1 MQRIDI
7 KQIKPNTGQIE
18 GVPANPRQWKKG
30 DVEKLARSIEQTPE
44 LFDLRPI
51 IVYDNVDGYVAI
63 GGNMRLAA
71 AKFLKWKDVPCEIV
85 SRETSTAKLKEIV
98 IKDNGAFGEWDM
110 DALANEWDDLPLGD
124 WGVDIPDTT
133 ATELSSQ
140 TNSVENDMYY
150 EPRFS
155 VETLSEAMNFELYD
169 KKKKALKEQGVEI
182 TKEIEAL
189 LSRFIRVD
197 YEKIADFYF
206 TKASEKEK
214 TAIERCRAI
223 LLDSQLEGFRMD
235 ELLL

>member
-7 KQIKPNTGQIE
+7 KLIKPNAGQIE

-51 IVYDNVDGYVAI
+51 IVYDNVDGYVTI

-110 DALANEWDDLPLGD
+110 DALANEWDDLPLSEWGLPLGD
-124 WGVDIPDTT
+124 WNCEAGVSPDEFGDNFTLPSG
-133 ATELSSQ
+133 EK
-140 TNSVENDMYY
+140 TNI
-150 EPRFS
+150 
-155 VETLSEAMNFELYD
+155 ETVSLIMSKEQADAVKN
-169 KKKKALKEQGVEI
+169 ALKEAQ
-182 TKEIEAL
+182 K
-189 LSRFIRVD
+189 
-197 YEKIADFYF
+197 
-206 TKASEKEK
+206 
-214 TAIERCRAI
+214 
-223 LLDSQLEGFRMD
+223 LEEFEYLETFGNKNKNGNAAYLIIMQWVNAKK
-235 ELLL
+235 